1 MPRRITLAAPG
12 GPPLAAQVHPA
23 APGAPGVVVLHGFG
37 SSRASH
43 ADFAERV
50 AAAGMTALALDL
62 RGHGES
68 GGEPDAGMI
77 DDVVAALAWL
87 AEDGASGLGIRGSSL
102 GGFLALH
109 AATRHRDVRA
119 VVAICPATPEGLAT
133 RRGLTWARELPLE
146 DAVGRDDGIARG
158 YWHATGDELVPWQ
171 ASFALSQWTPQPRQ
185 LRIVL
190 GGHHRSLQHD
200 SAVQADTVAF
210 LAERLMPAE
219 PRRAG

>member
-1 MPRRITLAAPG
+1 M
-12 GPPLAAQVHPA
+12 
-23 APGAPGVVVLHGFG
+23 LHGFG

-68 GGEPDAGMI
+68 GGEPDAGMV
-77 DDVVAALAWL
+77 DDAVAALTWL
-87 AEDGASGLGIRGSSL
+87 AANGASRVGIRGSSL

-109 AATRHRDVRA
+109 AAIRHPNVRA
-119 VVAICPATPEGLAT
+119 VVAICPASAEGLAT
-133 RRGLTWARELPLE
+133 RRGLTWARDLPLE
-146 DAVGRDDGIARG
+146 DAVARDDGIARG

-171 ASFALSQWTPQPRQ
+171 ASFALSQRSSQPRH
-185 LRIVL
+185 LRIVM

-200 SAVQADTVAF
+200 PGVQADTVAF
-210 LAERLMPAE
+210 LTESLMPASL
-219 PRRAG
+219 RRAG

>member
-1 MPRRITLAAPG
+1 M
-12 GPPLAAQVHPA
+12 
-23 APGAPGVVVLHGFG
+23 VVLHGLG
-37 SSRASH
+37 STRGSH
-43 ADFAERV
+43 ADFAELV

-68 GGEPDAGMI
+68 AGEPDAGMV
-77 DDVVAALAWL
+77 DDVAAALTWL
-87 AEDGASGLGIRGSSL
+87 AEHGARGLGIRGSSL

-109 AATRHRDVRA
+109 AATRHPDVRA
-119 VVAICPATPEGLAT
+119 VVAICPATVEGLAI
-133 RRGLTWARELPLE
+133 RRGLAWARELPLE

-171 ASFALSQWTPQPRQ
+171 ASFALSQRTPRPRH

-200 SAVQADTVAF
+200 PAVQADTLAF
-210 LAERLMPAE
+210 LKHHLD
-219 PRRAG
+219 G